1 MGAGGTAL
9 ALAYVLKQK
18 GVEVYIAN
26 RSKERFKD
34 FLAYPTYLYKNL
46 QDFDFDLVINS
57 TSAGLKDENLPC
69 DRELLD
75 RILPK
80 AKFAFEVIYGRE
92 TPFYRLC
99 KEYHLKIK
107 DGLDMLL
114 WQGVFA
120 FELFFEIRDKREM
133 IKNAMQ
139 QALILK

>member
-9 ALAYVLKQK
+9 ALAYALKQK
-18 GVEVYIAN
+18 GVEVHIAN

-46 QDFDFDLVINS
+46 QDFDFDLVVNS

-75 RILPK
+75 RILLK
-80 AKFAFEVIYGRE
+80 ANFAFEVIYGRE
-92 TPFYRLC
+92 TSFYRLC

-120 FELFFEIRDKREM
+120 FELFLKYEIKRDD
-133 IKNAMQ
+133 KNAMQ

>member
-1 MGAGGTAL
+1 M
-9 ALAYVLKQK
+9 
-18 GVEVYIAN
+18 YIAN

-46 QDFDFDLVINS
+46 QDFDFDLVVNS

-75 RILPK
+75 GILPK

-120 FELFFEIRDKREM
+120 FELFLKYEIKER
-133 IKNAMQ
+133 
-139 QALILK
+139 